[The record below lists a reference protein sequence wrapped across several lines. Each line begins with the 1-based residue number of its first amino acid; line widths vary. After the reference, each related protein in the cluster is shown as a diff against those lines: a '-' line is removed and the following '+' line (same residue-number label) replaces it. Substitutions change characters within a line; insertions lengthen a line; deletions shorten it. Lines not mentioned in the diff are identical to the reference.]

1 MEQISPELADKILK
15 YKRKQRRIMDFI
27 LKKAIYLSAV
37 IILFF
42 MGLAAGNYVAQK
54 EGGIS
59 NTLPSGKTKKL
70 LFPFFYVKRV
80 TGLTVFCQMVNCIF
94 FMIILGMLL
103 LEKENIQGIFRIYW
117 NFEIC
122 YIFFALLFLDGKSE
136 LVHIYL
142 LKQKKKSGLNWV
154 PELLQELG
162 GENYKFNGDNL
173 TVIKPTELEGCVFI
187 MLENINPHITGI
199 YYKDIFCR
207 LLDMNYMLLCID
219 RYPSEDLERYKS
231 TIEKTL
237 SFFHVEEKAFFYMG
251 CEVNSIYETLKINHI
266 LKAKGLIWVC
276 ESKRKEVMRNLIT
289 ALKNNGFEALIPVER
304 DTYVVNVCS
313 KDAEENLE
321 NWMKEIC
328 RKYEY

>member
-1 MEQISPELADKILK
+1 
-15 YKRKQRRIMDFI
+15 MDFI

-59 NTLPSGKTKKL
+59 KTLPFKKTKKL

-199 YYKDIFCR
+199 YYKDIFYR

-219 RYPSEDLERYKS
+219 RYPSEDLEGYKS
-231 TIEKTL
+231 TMENTL
-237 SFFHVEEKAFFYMG
+237 SFFHAEEKAFF
-251 CEVNSIYETLKINHI
+251 
-266 LKAKGLIWVC
+266 
-276 ESKRKEVMRNLIT
+276 
-289 ALKNNGFEALIPVER
+289 
-304 DTYVVNVCS
+304 
-313 KDAEENLE
+313 
-321 NWMKEIC
+321 
-328 RKYEY
+328 

>member
-59 NTLPSGKTKKL
+59 KTLPFKKTKKL

-162 GENYKFNGDNL
+162 GEIYKFNGNNL
-173 TVIKPTELEGCVFI
+173 IVMKPTELEGCVFI

-199 YYKDIFCR
+199 YYKDIFYR

-219 RYPSEDLERYKS
+219 RYPLEDLEGYKS
-231 TIEKTL
+231 TMENTL
-237 SFFHVEEKAFFYMG
+237 SFFHAEEKAFFYMG
-251 CEVNSIYETLKINHI
+251 CEVNSIFEILEINSVFKSNGMIWLCELKKKKVMKYLMINLEFYKYE
-266 LKAKGLIWVC
+266 
-276 ESKRKEVMRNLIT
+276 E
-289 ALKNNGFEALIPVER
+289 FIPDEQ
-304 DTYVVNVCS
+304 NVCVLNAYM
-313 KDAEENLE
+313 KDAEKYLE
-321 NWMKEIC
+321 NWIEKKILSVN
-328 RKYEY
+328 

>member
-59 NTLPSGKTKKL
+59 KTLPFKKTKKL

-122 YIFFALLFLDGKSE
+122 YIFLHCFSSMGNRSWF
-136 LVHIYL
+136 IY
-142 LKQKKKSGLNWV
+142 
-154 PELLQELG
+154 
-162 GENYKFNGDNL
+162 
-173 TVIKPTELEGCVFI
+173 
-187 MLENINPHITGI
+187 
-199 YYKDIFCR
+199 
-207 LLDMNYMLLCID
+207 
-219 RYPSEDLERYKS
+219 
-231 TIEKTL
+231 
-237 SFFHVEEKAFFYMG
+237 
-251 CEVNSIYETLKINHI
+251 
-266 LKAKGLIWVC
+266 
-276 ESKRKEVMRNLIT
+276 
-289 ALKNNGFEALIPVER
+289 
-304 DTYVVNVCS
+304 
-313 KDAEENLE
+313 
-321 NWMKEIC
+321 IC
-328 RKYEY
+328 